1 MDPAELGAK
10 GAVEAPV
17 GVRRERWPR
26 THHQLFPGAGAAV
39 PGFVRPCCVHAAIM
53 SQFEQENDLGR
64 GGGEVDDET
73 MEQAW
78 ETSRERLGLREEDE
92 TEEES

>member
-1 MDPAELGAK
+1 
-10 GAVEAPV
+10 V
-17 GVRRERWPR
+17 
-26 THHQLFPGAGAAV
+26 
-39 PGFVRPCCVHAAIM
+39 

-78 ETSRERLGLREEDE
+78 DDADARRGDEEEEEDE
-92 TEEES
+92 D

>member
-1 MDPAELGAK
+1 
-10 GAVEAPV
+10 
-17 GVRRERWPR
+17 
-26 THHQLFPGAGAAV
+26 
-39 PGFVRPCCVHAAIM
+39 M

>member
-1 MDPAELGAK
+1 
-10 GAVEAPV
+10 
-17 GVRRERWPR
+17 
-26 THHQLFPGAGAAV
+26 
-39 PGFVRPCCVHAAIM
+39 M

-78 ETSRERLGLREEDE
+78 RDSLERSGDDRDADDLDDEERAEQAQIWEHVKTLRRRVA
-92 TEEES
+92 SMN